1 MQQII
6 TEGAS
11 SPADLFVT
19 VDAGNLWKAFHKFPA
34 STVTN
39 KSAGELAPSV
49 IICCINALPLP
60 DITFT
65 LMPVSAVN
73 LAYNCSSES

>member
-19 VDAGNLWKAFHKFPA
+19 VDAGNLWKAQKEGLFEHK
-34 STVTN
+34 
-39 KSAGELAPSV
+39 
-49 IICCINALPLP
+49 
-60 DITFT
+60 IT
-65 LMPVSAVN
+65 
-73 LAYNCSSES
+73 SSSKVR